1 MTIRNPVEWGVEQFR
16 TAGRAVGS
24 SAGDGYPAK
33 EGDLALPEVSRIK
46 AADLREVLAKGFEDF
61 GANRTD
67 VIFLCVIYPLIGVVL
82 ARLTAGYD
90 MLPLLFPLAS
100 GFALVGPLAAVGL
113 YEMSR
118 RREEGLH
125 VTWADAF
132 GVLRSPSFGGI
143 AMLGLL
149 LVEIFVLWL
158 MAAFAIYHATLGPK
172 PPVSVGAFA
181 HDVFLT
187 PAGWTMIGL
196 GLGVGFLFA
205 VLVLAVGAISFPLQL
220 DRNIGMERA
229 VRTSVRAVRAN
240 PGPMALWGLIVAG
253 ALVAGALPAFVGL
266 VVALPVL
273 GHATWHLYRKVV
285 PRDWPEQLDHP
296 A

>member
-16 TAGRAVGS
+16 TAGRAIGS

-33 EGDLALPEVSRIK
+33 EGDLALPEVRRITV
-46 AADLREVLAKGFEDF
+46 ADLGEALTKGLEDF

-125 VTWADAF
+125 VTWADAL
-132 GVLRSPSFGGI
+132 GVVRSPSFGGI

-158 MAAFAIYHATLGPK
+158 MAAFAIYRATLGPE
-172 PPVSVGAFA
+172 PPVSVSAFA

-196 GLGVGFLFA
+196 GVGMGFLFA

-229 VRTSVRAVRAN
+229 VRTSIRAMRVN

-266 VVALPVL
+266 VIALPVL

-285 PRDWPEQLDHP
+285 PR
-296 A
+296 